1 MQRMS
6 RSRFLPIWA
15 VIGLVLSALSCSA
28 QTLARQARLQS
39 QPTVAMSVK
48 ADPRA
53 VPAASPAG
61 IPGSALQTVVVTAE
75 RVAQNIQRVPASMN
89 VLTSRSLSH
98 LQITTPQD
106 LMTYIPQLQANGIAG
121 EATPM
126 YSIRG
131 VSMMDYSVGQ
141 QGPVEEYLD
150 QVPLE
155 TLALSGAV
163 NLFDMQRIDVLL
175 GPQGTL
181 YGHNATAGAINFV
194 TQPPKFRDSGYIT
207 LGAGNYRFREAK
219 GAVNEVLIKRKL
231 AARVAFT
238 YAKRRGFLQNIAPGS
253 PNADALGQ
261 YGIRATFLY
270 KPTRKLNFTLMYAMS
285 RQNAYGYDII
295 DGCVTPPIPT
305 YCAPGGVGFAGY
317 YRTTTGT
324 LSGRPLTPYQ
334 IDLPYV
340 QKRRQNDESL
350 TLTTNWEVSPDLT
363 LTSISGWQEGD
374 LLYPDNTD
382 GAPINIFK
390 IVYEGST
397 RQLTQE
403 FRVAS
408 APERRFS
415 YIAGVFWEHQFVYN
429 HTVNRLFTA
438 PVFNTT
444 PYDNYGEC
452 AANSFGPGVGYSVGS
467 LINVGCNYVNHFQ
480 QFYNSWSTYLQT
492 KFRITRRVTLIV
504 GGRYNHDNKS
514 MKDAIAQLQGSDGV
528 PIANII
534 PGQVVGGQWM
544 PIEALPGSP
553 GYAAL
558 VNRTTSQYLH
568 STVGTGDVSLDFTPT
583 ANSMLYLKYSRGYRP
598 GSFNMQFFF
607 SNTDFSKV
615 PPEKLYSVEGGFKTT
630 WLRHRLQVDGA
641 LFHYRYIDQ
650 QFVDVRPNGSQPLD
664 DIPLSR
670 IYGGELDI
678 AARPI
683 DRLTLHVS
691 LAGLHTQVVQ
701 GTLAGGTINID
712 GKRLPYAPNFRG
724 VFSVDWEALSWPKW
738 ALMLHVSDTYQTL
751 MYEENLN
758 QSFLAQPA
766 FSLLSAQASLDSAN
780 GRWQLRLWGTN
791 LGNSLYF
798 TNEVNLESLGYNY
811 RHVGEPRMYGGD
823 VTYRF

>member
-194 TQPPKFRDSGYIT
+194 THPPTFHDSGYIT

-219 GAVNEVLIKRKL
+219 GAVNEVLIKHKL

-238 YAKRRGFLQNIAPGS
+238 YAKRRGYLQNIAPGS

-270 KPTRKLNFTLMYAMS
+270 KPTHKLNFTLMFTKS
-285 RQNAYGYDII
+285 RQSAYGYDII

-305 YCAPGGVGFAGY
+305 YCAAGGVGFAGY

-324 LSGRPLTPYQ
+324 LSGKPLTPYQ

-340 QKRRQNDESL
+340 QKRRQNVESL
-350 TLTTNWEVSPDLT
+350 TLTTNWEVSPDLNF
-363 LTSISGWQEGD
+363 TSISGWQEGD
-374 LLYPDNTD
+374 LVYPDNTD

-403 FRVAS
+403 FRIAS
-408 APERRFS
+408 APQKRFS

-429 HTVNRLFTA
+429 YTVNRLFTDPA
-438 PVFNTT
+438 FNTT
-444 PYDNYGEC
+444 PYDNYQQC
-452 AANSFGPGVGYSVGS
+452 AANSFGPGVGYSAGS
-467 LINVGCNYVNHFQ
+467 LINVGCDYVNHFQ
-480 QFYNSWSTYLQT
+480 QFYNSWSAYLQT
-492 KFRITRRVTLIV
+492 KFRLTRKLTFML
-504 GGRYNHDNKS
+504 GGRINHDNKS

-534 PGQVVGGQWM
+534 PGQVVNGQWS

-553 GYAAL
+553 NYAAL
-558 VNRTTSQYLH
+558 VSKTASQYLH
-568 STVGTGDVSLDFTPT
+568 SVVGTGDVSLDFTPT
-583 ANSMLYLKYSRGYRP
+583 TNSMLYLKYSRGYRP

-615 PPEKLYSVEGGFKTT
+615 PPEKLYSVEGGFKTA
-630 WLRHRLQVDGA
+630 WFQHRLQVDGA

-650 QFVDVRPNGSQPLD
+650 QFVDVRPNGSQPLSH
-664 DIPLSR
+664 IPLSE

-683 DRLTLHVS
+683 ERLTLHVS
-691 LAGLHTQVVQ
+691 LAGLHSQVLQ
-701 GTLAGGTINID
+701 GTLAGGTVNID

-758 QSFLAQPA
+758 QNFLAQPA
-766 FSLLSAQASLDSAN
+766 FSLLSAQASLDSSN
-780 GRWQLRLWGTN
+780 GRWQLQLWGTN
-791 LGNSLYF
+791 LTSSLYF